1 MLAAHLGGFPVEE
14 VLSLAPAF
22 GAGLGALVAGLR
34 ARHDR

>member
-1 MLAAHLGGFPVEE
+1 
-14 VLSLAPAF
+14 VLSLAPAW